1 LAGRHVP
8 LRAKF
13 SVPKLSVGTRGL
25 RNCIAKL
32 YQVVYLG
39 RTMERRHIKWIP
51 LLLAGL
57 FFAYQ
62 YFSSEK
68 FVNPET
74 GRASHVG
81 MSTRQEALLG
91 LQSYQQ
97 VLAQSESIDSGPEL
111 ETVKRVASR
120 LAKATGTAGADFDWQ
135 VSLIRSPQV
144 NAFCL
149 PGGKIVVYTG
159 ILPVTQNEAALA
171 TVLGHEMAHATS
183 RHGSQR
189 VLQQNLAQTA
199 LTGVAMSLSDMDYDK
214 QRVVMGALGAGTQFG
229 VLMPFSRKDES
240 EADAIGL
247 LYMARAG
254 YDPRES
260 IRFWERMENVGSRQ
274 PPEFLSSH
282 PSHGTRIQQL
292 QAEMPKA
299 IEEYNRSNHA
309 EAPGS

>member
-1 LAGRHVP
+1 
-8 LRAKF
+8 
-13 SVPKLSVGTRGL
+13 
-25 RNCIAKL
+25 
-32 YQVVYLG
+32 
-39 RTMERRHIKWIP
+39 MERRHIKWIP

-81 MSTRQEALLG
+81 MSTRDEALLG
-91 LQSYQQ
+91 LQGYEQ

-111 ETVKRVASR
+111 EMVRRVASR
-120 LAKATGTAGADFDWQ
+120 LASATGKVSGDFDWQ

-159 ILPVTQNEAALA
+159 ILPITQNEPALA

-189 VLQQNLAQTA
+189 VLEQNLAQTA

-214 QRVVMGALGAGTQFG
+214 QRAVMGALGAGTQFG
-229 VLMPFSRKDES
+229 VLMPFSRKHES

-247 LYMARAG
+247 LYMGRAG

-260 IRFWERMENVGSRQ
+260 IRFWQRMENVGGPQ

-292 QAEMPKA
+292 EAEMPKA
-299 IEEYNRSNHA
+299 LEEYNRSNHA
-309 EAPGS
+309 AAPGSF

>member
-1 LAGRHVP
+1 
-8 LRAKF
+8 
-13 SVPKLSVGTRGL
+13 
-25 RNCIAKL
+25 
-32 YQVVYLG
+32 
-39 RTMERRHIKWIP
+39 MERRHIKWVP
-51 LLLAGL
+51 LLLVGL
-57 FFAYQ
+57 FLAYQ

-74 GRASHVG
+74 GRKSHVA
-81 MSTRQEALLG
+81 MSTREEASLG

-97 VLAQSESIDSGPEL
+97 VLAQSETINSGPEVDM
-111 ETVKRVASR
+111 VKRVASR
-120 LAKATGTAGADFDWQ
+120 LATATGKGGADFDWQ
-135 VSLIRSPQV
+135 VSVIRSPEV

-159 ILPVTQNEAALA
+159 ILPVAQNEAALA

-189 VLQQNLAQTA
+189 VLEQNLAQTA

-214 QRVVMGALGAGTQFG
+214 QRAVMGALGAGAQFG
-229 VLMPFSRKDES
+229 VLMPFSRKHES

-260 IRFWERMENVGSRQ
+260 IRFWQRMESTGTSQ

-292 QAEMPKA
+292 EAEMPKA
-299 IEEYNRSNHA
+299 LEEYNKSSPA
-309 EAPGS
+309 ETPSSLR

>member
-1 LAGRHVP
+1 
-8 LRAKF
+8 
-13 SVPKLSVGTRGL
+13 
-25 RNCIAKL
+25 
-32 YQVVYLG
+32 
-39 RTMERRHIKWIP
+39 MERRHIKWLP

-74 GRASHVG
+74 GRKSHVA
-81 MSTRQEALLG
+81 MSTGEEASLG
-91 LQSYQQ
+91 VQSYQQ
-97 VLAQSESIDSGPEL
+97 VLAQSESINSGPDL
-111 ETVKRVASR
+111 EMVKRVASR
-120 LAKATGTAGADFDWQ
+120 LATATGKAGADFDWQ
-135 VSLIRSPQV
+135 VSLIRSSQA

-159 ILPVTQNEAALA
+159 ILPITQNEPALA

-189 VLQQNLAQTA
+189 VLEQNLAQTA

-214 QRVVMGALGAGTQFG
+214 QRAVMGALGAGTQFG
-229 VLMPFSRKDES
+229 VLMPFSRKHES
-240 EADAIGL
+240 EADEIGL

-260 IRFWERMENVGSRQ
+260 IRFWQRMENAGGAQ

-292 QAEMPKA
+292 EAEMPKA
-299 IEEYNRSNHA
+299 LEEYSKSSHA
-309 EAPGS
+309 DAPASL

>member
-1 LAGRHVP
+1 
-8 LRAKF
+8 
-13 SVPKLSVGTRGL
+13 
-25 RNCIAKL
+25 
-32 YQVVYLG
+32 
-39 RTMERRHIKWIP
+39 MERRHIKWVP
-51 LLLAGL
+51 LLLVGL
-57 FFAYQ
+57 FLAYQ

-74 GRASHVG
+74 GRKSHVA
-81 MSTRQEALLG
+81 MSTREEALLG

-97 VLAQSESIDSGPEL
+97 VLAQSETVDSGPEL
-111 ETVKRVASR
+111 DMVKRVASR
-120 LAKATGTAGADFDWQ
+120 LATATGKGDTDFDWQ
-135 VSLIRSPQV
+135 VSLIRSPDV

-159 ILPVTQNEAALA
+159 ILPVAQNEAALA

-189 VLQQNLAQTA
+189 VLEQNLAQTA

-214 QRVVMGALGAGTQFG
+214 QRAVMGALGAGAQFG
-229 VLMPFSRKDES
+229 VLMPFSRKHES

-260 IRFWERMENVGSRQ
+260 IRFWQRMESTGTSQ

-299 IEEYNRSNHA
+299 LEEYNRSSA
-309 EAPGS
+309 TDTQSSR

>member
-1 LAGRHVP
+1 
-8 LRAKF
+8 
-13 SVPKLSVGTRGL
+13 
-25 RNCIAKL
+25 
-32 YQVVYLG
+32 
-39 RTMERRHIKWIP
+39 MERRHIKWLP

-74 GRASHVG
+74 GRKSHVA
-81 MSTRQEALLG
+81 MSTREEASLG
-91 LQSYQQ
+91 VQSYQQ
-97 VLAQSESIDSGPEL
+97 VLAQSESINSGPDL
-111 ETVKRVASR
+111 EMVKRVASR
-120 LAKATGTAGADFDWQ
+120 LATATGKAGADFDWQ
-135 VSLIRSPQV
+135 VSLIRSSQA

-159 ILPVTQNEAALA
+159 ILPITQNEPALA

-189 VLQQNLAQTA
+189 VLEQNLAQTA

-214 QRVVMGALGAGTQFG
+214 QRAVMGALGAGTQFG
-229 VLMPFSRKDES
+229 VLMPFSRKHES
-240 EADAIGL
+240 EADEIGL

-260 IRFWERMENVGSRQ
+260 IRFWQRMENAGGAQ

-292 QAEMPKA
+292 EAEMPKA
-299 IEEYNRSNHA
+299 LEEYSKSSHA
-309 EAPGS
+309 DVPASL

>member
-1 LAGRHVP
+1 
-8 LRAKF
+8 
-13 SVPKLSVGTRGL
+13 
-25 RNCIAKL
+25 
-32 YQVVYLG
+32 
-39 RTMERRHIKWIP
+39 MERRHIKWVP

-81 MSTRQEALLG
+81 MSTREEALLG
-91 LQSYQQ
+91 LQGYEQ
-97 VLAQSESIDSGPEL
+97 VLGQSESIDSGPEL
-111 ETVKRVASR
+111 EMVRRVSSR
-120 LAKATGTAGADFDWQ
+120 LANATGKVGADFDWQ

-159 ILPVTQNEAALA
+159 ILPITQNEPALA

-189 VLQQNLAQTA
+189 VLEQNLAQTA

-214 QRVVMGALGAGTQFG
+214 QRAVMGALGAGTQFG
-229 VLMPFSRKDES
+229 VLMPFSRKHES

-247 LYMARAG
+247 LYMGRAG

-260 IRFWERMENVGSRQ
+260 IRFWQRMENVGGSQ

-292 QAEMPKA
+292 EAEMPKA
-299 IEEYNRSNHA
+299 LEEYNRSNHA
-309 EAPGS
+309 AAPGSF

>member
-1 LAGRHVP
+1 
-8 LRAKF
+8 
-13 SVPKLSVGTRGL
+13 
-25 RNCIAKL
+25 
-32 YQVVYLG
+32 
-39 RTMERRHIKWIP
+39 MERRHIKWIP

-81 MSTRQEALLG
+81 MSTREEALLG
-91 LQSYQQ
+91 LQGYEQ

-111 ETVKRVASR
+111 EMVRRVASR
-120 LAKATGTAGADFDWQ
+120 LASATGKVGGDFDWQ

-159 ILPVTQNEAALA
+159 ILPITQNEPALA

-189 VLQQNLAQTA
+189 VLEQNLAQTA

-214 QRVVMGALGAGTQFG
+214 QRAVMGALGAGTQFG
-229 VLMPFSRKDES
+229 VLMPFSRKHES

-247 LYMARAG
+247 LYMGRAG

-260 IRFWERMENVGSRQ
+260 IRFWQRMENVGGPQ

-292 QAEMPKA
+292 EAEMPKA
-299 IEEYNRSNHA
+299 LEEYNRSSHA
-309 EAPGS
+309 AAPGSF